1 MNLTNFLTSLK
12 DLGRV
17 TYSLSQGEM
26 GNQRAYN
33 QCRLQS
39 YSVLPTDDEL
49 RSYIIANI
57 APLMAHNGV
66 LLGVTIIYGNSK
78 HYQLRV
84 GTVEVHEHI
93 ETPTNKHEI

>member
-1 MNLTNFLTSLK
+1 MNLTNFLTSLENE
-12 DLGRV
+12 GRV
-17 TYSLSQGEM
+17 TYSLSQGGM
-26 GNQRAYN
+26 GNQRAFK
-33 QCRLQS
+33 QGWIQS

-66 LLGVTIIYGNSK
+66 LIGVTIQYGDSK

-84 GTVEVHEHI
+84 GTVEVHAHL
-93 ETPTNKHEI
+93 ETPTNKHEL